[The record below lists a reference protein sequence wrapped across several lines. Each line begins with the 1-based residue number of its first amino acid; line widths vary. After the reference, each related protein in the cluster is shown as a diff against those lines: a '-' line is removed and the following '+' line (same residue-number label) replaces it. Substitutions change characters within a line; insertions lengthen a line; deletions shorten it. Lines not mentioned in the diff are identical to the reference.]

1 MTAILINPKLI
12 VNTKDK
18 FTTGIVYMP
27 ITLAYINSVLL
38 KSKINTKIIDLFGS
52 NPNKT
57 KIAGNKLELGEELSK
72 YENIFSIKDSVF
84 FIFAN
89 QVINHDNICKIISYL
104 KNQYPSNKIVLIEN
118 TQAVTAYS
126 LRKVKNDF
134 LKIGVDIIICGDPE
148 IKVKE
153 LYFKII
159 KKEDYSL
166 INNIITNNFDNSK
179 NDNIENIDNLPFPEW
194 HGFNLENYW
203 SLKHAHGP
211 FNKKKYLPILTSR
224 GCPYPCKFCVIP
236 TTTYRKWRGRS
247 AKNVVDEIEY
257 MKRRYDVSEFHL
269 EDLNPTVNEKR
280 TIKICEELINRDV
293 KIKWKIVS
301 GTKIESIKSL
311 NTINLMAKSGCNYIS
326 ISPESGSAKVMQL
339 IDKPFDLDHGVKLI
353 QRMSANKIKS
363 QACFVLGFPGEND
376 HDRILT
382 EKMIKNLTRKGLD
395 EVAIF
400 IITPIPGS
408 EIYDQYSGYKSYSD
422 LNFSPTWRDDYNR
435 LNKFRISLYRMFLF
449 NKLFFFPLKIFK
461 QLLNFVFCNFETKM
475 EMVPYKAFKLLVLE
489 LRAKF

>member
-57 KIAGNKLELGEELSK
+57 KIVGNKLELGEELTK
-72 YENIFSIKDSVF
+72 YENIFSMQDSVF
-84 FIFAN
+84 FIYAN
-89 QVINHDNICKIISYL
+89 QVINHDNICEIISYL
-104 KNQYPSNKIVLIEN
+104 KNEYPFNKIVLIEN

-134 LKIGVDIIICGDPE
+134 LKIVFDIIICGDPE

-153 LYFKII
+153 LYLKIL
-159 KKEDYSL
+159 KKEDYSS

-179 NDNIENIDNLPFPEW
+179 NDNIENIDELPFPEW

-257 MKRRYDVSEFHL
+257 MKLRYDVSEFHL

-280 TIKICEELINRDV
+280 TIKICEELINRNI

-311 NTINLMAKSGCNYIS
+311 NTIDLMAKSGCNYIS
-326 ISPESGSAKVMQL
+326 ISPESGSARVMQL

-353 QRMSANKIKS
+353 QRMNTNKIKS

-376 HDRILT
+376 LDRILT
-382 EKMIKNLTRKGLD
+382 TKMIKNLTRKGLD

-408 EIYDQYSGYKSYSD
+408 KIYDQYSGYKSYSD
-422 LNFSPTWRDDYNR
+422 LNFSPTWRDDYKR
-435 LNKFRISLYRMFLF
+435 LNKYRISLYRMFLF
-449 NKLFFFPLKIFK
+449 YKLIFFPLKIFK
-461 QLLNFVFCNFETKM
+461 QILNFVFFNFETKM